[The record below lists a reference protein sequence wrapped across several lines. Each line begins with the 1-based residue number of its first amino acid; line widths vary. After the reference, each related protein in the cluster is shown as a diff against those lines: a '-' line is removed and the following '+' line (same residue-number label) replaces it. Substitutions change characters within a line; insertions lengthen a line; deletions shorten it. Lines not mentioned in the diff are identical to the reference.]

1 MFKKLI
7 GFTLAEL
14 ILVMAI
20 IGTVAALVLPNL
32 NNNVNEKQ
40 TVSKLRK
47 DYVELQT
54 AYAGVIS
61 EYGPVENWYTKN
73 DTDEYTTELF
83 AQRFFKH
90 LQTKKVCGFD
100 DGCFEVDNIA
110 STDYEKFYSAVL
122 KDGTAISVAL
132 DAGKEILSKV
142 DSKEDDTSYLVNLG
156 SIYVDIDSK
165 DKGYNRADFD
175 MFEFIIDIDDIKPK
189 GYQLYNKNIPSAVL
203 NYTTAWVIKAGN
215 MDYLRCLD
223 ELDWDTKKTCK

>member
-90 LQTKKVCGFD
+90 LQT
-100 DGCFEVDNIA
+100 
-110 STDYEKFYSAVL
+110 
-122 KDGTAISVAL
+122 
-132 DAGKEILSKV
+132 
-142 DSKEDDTSYLVNLG
+142 
-156 SIYVDIDSK
+156 
-165 DKGYNRADFD
+165 
-175 MFEFIIDIDDIKPK
+175 
-189 GYQLYNKNIPSAVL
+189 
-203 NYTTAWVIKAGN
+203 
-215 MDYLRCLD
+215 
-223 ELDWDTKKTCK
+223 